1 MAHFSFLAC
10 LMAFSFSVKGSDVS
24 IGHEGVCR
32 HDICAREMHKNTN
45 KKGISLHDMR
55 RKQKTLIDRARIKL
69 VDTITRHGEILL
81 AEITGNVANVIEFI
95 KDSGRAA
102 VIFCQGR
109 YKSRIKKLAAERPEE
124 CVIVAENQDG
134 SLCVHIPVAWIKINP
149 TQRFTG
155 G

>member
-55 RKQKTLIDRARIKL
+55 RKQKTLRPGQNKISGHDNA
-69 VDTITRHGEILL
+69 
-81 AEITGNVANVIEFI
+81 AWGNFA
-95 KDSGRAA
+95 
-102 VIFCQGR
+102 
-109 YKSRIKKLAAERPEE
+109 
-124 CVIVAENQDG
+124 
-134 SLCVHIPVAWIKINP
+134 
-149 TQRFTG
+149 G
-155 G
+155 GNHWQCGKCD